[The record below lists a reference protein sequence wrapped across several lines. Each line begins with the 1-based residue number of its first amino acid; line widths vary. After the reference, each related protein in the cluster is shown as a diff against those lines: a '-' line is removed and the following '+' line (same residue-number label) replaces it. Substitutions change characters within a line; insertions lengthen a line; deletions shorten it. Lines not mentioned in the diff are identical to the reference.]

1 MCYRNQNLEIIYLIV
16 TVPDYLNKNLLISI
30 NKPLNVYKIPK
41 WGNPEDPDNLHMFN
55 GPT

>member
-55 GPT
+55 GPA